1 MLKGQLK
8 SRKDIRFKK
17 KVYITLF
24 VDPKFAVIFIY
35 NIVNSSQ
42 KNFLRPLIQNL
53 KIRHF
58 VSFDFRL
65 FVIWETGGV
74 AVTSL
79 SSTMESRSWS
89 SFALSFFFLVLLL
102 VEIEQYAYEPLFE
115 HESGSDEG
123 ESDEEN
129 HLRKTEWCQCNL
141 SPEESTIVV
150 LSWMRCTIN
159 CKVDSFNQLYVKTRE
174 L

>member
-1 MLKGQLK
+1 MGNG
-8 SRKDIRFKK
+8 RRCRD
-17 KVYITLF
+17 
-24 VDPKFAVIFIY
+24 VIELNDGESILVEFC
-35 NIVNSSQ
+35 
-42 KNFLRPLIQNL
+42 
-53 KIRHF
+53 
-58 VSFDFRL
+58 SF
-65 FVIWETGGV
+65 
-74 AVTSL
+74 
-79 SSTMESRSWS
+79 
-89 SFALSFFFLVLLL
+89 FFFLVLLL